1 VKTILFIAVAVS
13 LACIPARAEELFREC
28 DEVLSDNSYKP
39 LQEYLSK
46 TSKPSNLCQRLN
58 RREFLYTDD
67 RNFYYCK
74 VDNRGVL
81 SCEEDERG
89 HWYPDLSVAGRF
101 SGKNGKKYVLLKT
114 SRLSHG
120 VFGSGYHAFF
130 LVPKSVNDRGYVI
143 FTFADAGEANGLYSD
158 GGQICS
164 NMGDDDAVA
173 STSIPFQVLHQHSS
187 GPTIRFNQE
196 ITSCK
201 SGEKSIQTLEYTWQ
215 NNGFEKTLDKKE
227 VVGPRRTRDR
237 LKYEQKGK

>member
-1 VKTILFIAVAVS
+1 MKSVLLIALAVF
-13 LACIPARAEELFREC
+13 LVYTPARAEELFKEC
-28 DEVLSDNSYKP
+28 DDVRSDSSYKP
-39 LQEYLSK
+39 LHDYLSK
-46 TSKPSNLCQRLN
+46 TNEPSNLCQRLN

-67 RNFYYCK
+67 RNIYYCK
-74 VDNRGVL
+74 VDSKGTL
-81 SCEEDERG
+81 SCQEHEESV
-89 HWYPDLSVAGRF
+89 WYPNLSVAGRF
-101 SGKNGKKYVLLKT
+101 SGKNGKKYVLLRT

-143 FTFADAGEANGLYSD
+143 FSFAGAGEVNGSYSD

-173 STSIPFQVLHQHSS
+173 STSIPFQILHQHSS

-215 NNGFEKTLDKKE
+215 NGGFEKTLDKK
-227 VVGPRRTRDR
+227 VAVRPRRNRDR
-237 LKYEQKGK
+237 LEDKQNGR